1 MSYQTLRLKRG
12 KEESLDRFHPWVFSG
27 ALAEPLPDGLE
38 AVSYTHLRA
47 HET

>member
-1 MSYQTLRLKRG
+1 MSEERQLTVAELLARAQQDNPEAGKRRRRRR
-12 KEESLDRFHPWVFSG
+12 S
-27 ALAEPLPDGLE
+27 LE